1 MPVIKMQ
8 KARDPCE
15 MAGLVTVITACALY
29 TLLVRSLQAHH
40 FIRPGGRCAGILGK
54 SELATIAMRFH
65 AKNISQ
71 IIEIVLVYMRASRII
86 KTWEADSDPLTNR
99 RRS

>member
-1 MPVIKMQ
+1 MQ

-40 FIRPGGRCAGILGK
+40 FIRPGGRCAGIRDK

-71 IIEIVLVYMRASRII
+71 IIEIVLVYMRVSRII
-86 KTWEADSDPLTNR
+86 KTWEAES
-99 RRS
+99 

>member
-1 MPVIKMQ
+1 MQ

-15 MAGLVTVITACALY
+15 WRGLEAIVTACALY

-86 KTWEADSDPLTNR
+86 KTWKAKS
-99 RRS
+99 